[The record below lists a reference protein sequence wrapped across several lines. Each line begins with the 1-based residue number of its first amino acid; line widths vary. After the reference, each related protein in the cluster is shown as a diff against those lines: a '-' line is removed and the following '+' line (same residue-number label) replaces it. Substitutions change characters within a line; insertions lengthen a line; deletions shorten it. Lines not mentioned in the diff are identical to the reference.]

1 MYPNI
6 IFFLIDGL
14 RADQFY
20 GNNRTCK
27 TPNIDSLIQK
37 GMYFEQAVASADG
50 TAISLNTIFTANFQV
65 GNSAKYQKL
74 VLNQNN
80 LLDVLKKNGYHI
92 YGIFPNFTSF
102 KSLRRYFENEDNS
115 FKWIEDNAPPETLPT
130 GLTERITRVLESTE
144 KQEPYFCYFH
154 IFDLHPL
161 REGNKPI
168 GIEKFDSEEFGSNMY
183 ARTVSSI
190 DYWLGKILKKIN
202 LEKTF
207 LVITADHGERI
218 PFEDKGYSAFQPR
231 FDSAVKAGRKY
242 LPKSTHQ
249 ITGKFFGKVKNTIGK
264 TQLSYSNIKLTPYQ
278 NVLEIFTSHYRFVMK

>member
-168 GIEKFDSEEFGSNMY
+168 GIEKFDSEEFGSSMY

-190 DYWLGKILKKIN
+190 DYWLGKILKKI
-202 LEKTF
+202 
-207 LVITADHGERI
+207 I
-218 PFEDKGYSAFQPR
+218 
-231 FDSAVKAGRKY
+231 
-242 LPKSTHQ
+242 
-249 ITGKFFGKVKNTIGK
+249 
-264 TQLSYSNIKLTPYQ
+264 
-278 NVLEIFTSHYRFVMK
+278 

>member
-27 TPNIDSLIQK
+27 TPNFDSIIK
-37 GMYFEQAVASADG
+37 DGIHCEQAVASADG

-102 KSLRRYFENEDNS
+102 KSLRRYF
-115 FKWIEDNAPPETLPT
+115 
-130 GLTERITRVLESTE
+130 
-144 KQEPYFCYFH
+144 
-154 IFDLHPL
+154 
-161 REGNKPI
+161 
-168 GIEKFDSEEFGSNMY
+168 
-183 ARTVSSI
+183 
-190 DYWLGKILKKIN
+190 
-202 LEKTF
+202 
-207 LVITADHGERI
+207 
-218 PFEDKGYSAFQPR
+218 
-231 FDSAVKAGRKY
+231 
-242 LPKSTHQ
+242 
-249 ITGKFFGKVKNTIGK
+249 
-264 TQLSYSNIKLTPYQ
+264 
-278 NVLEIFTSHYRFVMK
+278 